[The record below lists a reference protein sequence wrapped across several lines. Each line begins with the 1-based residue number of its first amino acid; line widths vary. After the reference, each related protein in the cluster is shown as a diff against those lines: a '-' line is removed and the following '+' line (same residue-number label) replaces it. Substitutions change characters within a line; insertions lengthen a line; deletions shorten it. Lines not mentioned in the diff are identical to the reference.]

1 VTQLF
6 PYQLEGARFLA
17 ERKGALLADEPRVGK
32 TWPAIVASDFVCAE
46 NVLWITK
53 GSARADHRRA
63 WQKVQVLNRPV
74 ASIYSGADRLPDY
87 GVIVISYD
95 LATGPFFEALRPRR
109 LDSIVLDE
117 AHRVKNLD
125 ARRTQ
130 RILGKK
136 AQLLG
141 GLAERAEYGWA
152 LTGTPFPNNYAEI
165 YPVARALF
173 PDALHTPK
181 GIMNYHQFEQRFC
194 VLRDNG
200 FGLKIVGNKNAA
212 ELHDRLA
219 PYMLR
224 RKFTEV
230 WPDASQPAFEQL
242 YLDAQLNLDEL
253 TAVEKTELLVEFAPM
268 LKRAQDAGDTGRVD
282 DIMRHIE
289 SKIGPKLQRLTGE
302 AKALPLAEWVSDQIE
317 GGIGKVVVFAWH
329 RSVITALEGA
339 LRRHNPVTIDGRT
352 TGKQKDAR
360 QQRFMYDPRCAVAIG
375 QVIAAGEAIDLSAA
389 DILVFCESSWAPGDM
404 EQAWRRILNVGKK
417 CPLSVYFGTLADS
430 IDEQIQAALVRKT
443 QDIVKVLGDDRTAPV
458 GPKG

>member
-1 VTQLF
+1 MTELF
-6 PYQLEGARFLA
+6 PYQLDGAAFLA
-17 ERKGALLADEPRVGK
+17 ARKGALLADEPRVGK
-32 TWPAIVASDFVCAE
+32 TWPAIVASDYVCAE

-74 ASIYSGADRLPDY
+74 TSIYSGADRLPDY
-87 GVIVISYD
+87 GVTIISYD
-95 LATGPFFEALRPRR
+95 LATGAFFEALRERR
-109 LDSIVLDE
+109 FDSIVLDE
-117 AHRVKNLD
+117 AHRVKSLD

-136 AQLLG
+136 AQLMG

-152 LTGTPFPNNYAEI
+152 LTGTPFPNHYAEI

-173 PDALHTPK
+173 PEALRTPK
-181 GIMNYHQFEQRFC
+181 GIMNYHQFENRFC

-230 WPDASQPAFEQL
+230 WPDAAMPAFEQL

-253 TAVEKTELLVEFAPM
+253 TTAEKTELLAEFAPM
-268 LKRAQDAGDTGRVD
+268 LKRAQDAGDTDRVD
-282 DIMRHIE
+282 DIMKHIE

-302 AKALPLAEWVSDQIE
+302 AKARPLSEWVSDRIAD
-317 GGIGKVVVFAWH
+317 GVGKVVVFAWH
-329 RSVITALEGA
+329 RSVLDILASALKS
-339 LRRHNPVTIDGRT
+339 HNPIMIDGRT
-352 TGKQKDAR
+352 TGVQKDER
-360 QQRFMYDPRCAVAIG
+360 QQRFMCDSTCTVAIG

-389 DILVFCESSWAPGDM
+389 DTLVFCESSWAPGDM
-404 EQAWRRILNVGKK
+404 TQAWRRILNVEKNR
-417 CPLSVYFGTLADS
+417 PLSVYFGVLADS
-430 IDEQIQAALVRKT
+430 IDEQIQAALARKT
-443 QDIVKVLGDDRTAPV
+443 EDILKVLNDV
-458 GPKG
+458 

>member
-1 VTQLF
+1 MTQLF
-6 PYQLEGARFLA
+6 PYQLEGASFLA
-17 ERKGALLADEPRVGK
+17 ARKGALLADEPRVGK
-32 TWPAIVASDFVCAE
+32 TWPAIVASDYVCAE

-74 ASIYSGADRLPDY
+74 TSIYSGADRLPDY
-87 GVIVISYD
+87 GVTIISYD
-95 LATGPFFEALRPRR
+95 LATGAFFEALRERR
-109 LDSIVLDE
+109 FDSIVLDE
-117 AHRVKNLD
+117 AHRVKSLD

-136 AQLLG
+136 AQLMG

-152 LTGTPFPNNYAEI
+152 LTGTPFPNHYAEI

-173 PDALHTPK
+173 PEALRTPK
-181 GIMNYHQFEQRFC
+181 GIMNYHQFENRFC

-230 WPDASQPAFEQL
+230 WPDAAMPAFEQL

-253 TAVEKTELLVEFAPM
+253 TTAEKTELLAEFAPM
-268 LKRAQDAGDTGRVD
+268 LKRAQDAGDTDRVD
-282 DIMRHIE
+282 DIMKHIE

-302 AKALPLAEWVSDQIE
+302 AKARPLSEWVSDRIAD
-317 GGIGKVVVFAWH
+317 GVGKVVVFAWH
-329 RSVITALEGA
+329 RSVLDILASALKS
-339 LRRHNPVTIDGRT
+339 HNPIMIDGRT
-352 TGKQKDAR
+352 TGVQKDER
-360 QQRFMYDPRCAVAIG
+360 QQRFMCDSTCTVAIG

-389 DILVFCESSWAPGDM
+389 DTLVFCESSWAPGDM
-404 EQAWRRILNVGKK
+404 TQAWRRILNVEKNR
-417 CPLSVYFGTLADS
+417 PLSVYFGVLADS
-430 IDEQIQAALVRKT
+430 IDEQIQAALARKT
-443 QDIVKVLGDDRTAPV
+443 EDILKVLNDV
-458 GPKG
+458 